1 MTNIPKIYKS
11 TDIKEYIPGQINKV
25 GFKSSVNKFQII
37 TTCSDYNG
45 IKSEKTK
52 RHKYSNLEI

>member
-1 MTNIPKIYKS
+1 M
-11 TDIKEYIPGQINKV
+11 KEYAFFSNTKVPWTKTDNKV